1 MLSKIKV
8 IIEKDTFS
16 KDYIINNYSKKFYGY
31 LKSTNS
37 IFFVNNNIVQL
48 DVQLK
53 KSDVYEIHYY
63 NKEKQTVKIN
73 KEIDILYEDDYL
85 IILDKETNL
94 LTIPSIN
101 EQDSLYSRLIFH
113 RENDS
118 INILTRL
125 DKLTKGIVVVAKKHY
140 LVNKINIIKKEY
152 TAKTDN
158 YLPNDEGII
167 NLPILKTDSMKRII
181 DNRGKES
188 ITNYKLY
195 NKEKHLY
202 KLTLQTGRTHQI
214 RVHLAHYN
222 CPINGDSLYGSN
234 IQSDLMLVCSSVE
247 LIHPITNKLIKI
259 ISNYTL
265 E

>member
-8 IIEKDTFS
+8 IIEKDIFS

-53 KSDVYEIHYY
+53 KNDIYEINYY
-63 NKEKQTVKIN
+63 NKEKQTKKIN

-85 IILDKETNL
+85 IVLDKETNL

-101 EQDSLYSRLIFH
+101 EVDSLYSRLIYH

-118 INILTRL
+118 INIITRL
-125 DKLTKGIVVVAKKHY
+125 DKLTKGIVVVTKKHY

-152 TAKTDN
+152 TAKTNN

-167 NLPILKTDSMKRII
+167 NLPILKTDSTKRKI
-181 DNRGKES
+181 DFNGKES
-188 ITNYKLY
+188 ITYYKLY
-195 NKEKHLY
+195 DKENYLY
-202 KLTLQTGRTHQI
+202 KLILKTGRTHQI
-214 RVHLAHYN
+214 RIHLAYYN
-222 CPINGDSLYGSN
+222 CPINGDELYGSN
-234 IQSDLMLVCSSVE
+234 IKNDLMLVCSSVE
-247 LIHPITNKLIKI
+247 LIHPITNELIKI
-259 ISNYTL
+259 ESKYTL